1 MILSKKEIDDLAD
14 QIIQDFQPN
23 CKCRF
28 PSVDID
34 RLATQYLHL
43 NVYYH
48 TLSRDGSLLGVT
60 AYDAVDVQLPGEG
73 ILEDTLEPVHLE
85 RDTVL
90 LERKFWSRR
99 GRPSEWECLSR
110 QRNFTLAHECAH
122 QIIFRLENEAVKAN
136 LRNRYSERRRYD
148 CRDLKA
154 KEDWNE
160 WQANTLG
167 AALLMPKMYVDTFFA
182 WRRRGQPLVS
192 YQGKYPCTDWSFLG
206 TLASWF
212 GVSRTTVKIRL
223 KDLGYLIVLPRECF
237 YDPIEIICD
246 SDEFD

>member
-1 MILSKKEIDDLAD
+1 MILSRQDIDGLAD
-14 QIIQDFQPN
+14 QIIRDFQQGPATP
-23 CKCRF
+23 F
-28 PSVDID
+28 PSTDID
-34 RLATQYLHL
+34 RLAEQYLGL
-43 NVYYH
+43 RVFYD
-48 TLSRDGSLLGVT
+48 TLSTDGSLLGVT
-60 AYDAVDVQLPGEG
+60 AYDAVDVQVQRESQT
-73 ILEDTLEPVHLE
+73 ETYHLD

-90 LERKFWSRR
+90 LEKKFLSRR
-99 GRPSEWECLSR
+99 GRPAEWERLSR
-110 QRNFTLAHECAH
+110 QRAFTLAHECSH
-122 QIIFRLENEAVKAN
+122 QIIFRLENEAVKN
-136 LRNRYSERRRYD
+136 SLRNRYSERRRYD

-167 AALLMPKMYVDTFFA
+167 AALLMPRMYIDQYFA

-192 YQGKYPCTDWSFLG
+192 YQGKYPCTDWSILG
-206 TLASWF
+206 ALASWF

-237 YDPIEIICD
+237 YDPIEIYCD